1 MLGEELGNLKVV
13 VVVVVVVKGGRLI
26 MDEGVKGT

>member
-1 MLGEELGNLKVV
+1 MLGEELGNMKVV